1 MWCFG
6 NIAMLLYDVNDAIT
20 SFCLLHD
27 LSPSIN
33 TYVKE

>member
-27 LSPSIN
+27 SIN
-33 TYVKE
+33 TYVEE